1 MGGGRGGAGSSR
13 ARGTSQDLLCEKKTL
28 FSIKSGGGVGNKNIL
43 LSHVSGHL
51 GRC

>member
-1 MGGGRGGAGSSR
+1 MGGEELGAVERGELVR
-13 ARGTSQDLLCEKKTL
+13 TYYVRKNPIFNKEW
-28 FSIKSGGGVGNKNIL
+28 GGVGNKNIL